1 MLRQVVGLS
10 LQFRSLVIVGA
21 AALMALGVYRLRDAP
36 VDVLPEFSAP
46 IIQIQTEALGLSA
59 AEMEN
64 LVTLNQEEI
73 LAGVSW
79 LRAIRST
86 TVTGLSSI
94 LLVFEPGTDLMR
106 ARQLVQERLNLAHAL
121 PNVSK
126 TPVMLQPLST
136 TSRAMIVG
144 LSPKEMSLI
153 DASVLARWTI
163 TPKLLGVPGVANVS
177 VWGLR
182 SRQLQAQVDPKR
194 LRDKGVTLNQVV
206 KTAGDAMWVSP
217 LTFLEAST
225 PGAGGWIDTP
235 NQRLGIQHIQPIIS
249 PDDLGKV
256 AVADK
261 PLRLADVATLVE
273 AHPPLI
279 GDAIINNEPGLLL
292 VIEKF
297 PHANSREVVRGV
309 NAALDEL
316 RQGLPGIDIDTS
328 IFQLTSFINLSFD
341 NLSKALLIGSCLL
354 VLGLGAWLSTWRA
367 VLISIVAIALSLV
380 VAALVLYLR
389 GATIN
394 AMVLAGLVIALA
406 VVIDDAVVDAENIMR
421 RLRQHRSQGS
431 DRSTSEIIF
440 EACVETR
447 SAFVYATLILV
458 LAVTPLFLLGG
469 TLGAFLSPLAVSF
482 VLALLV
488 STVVGMTVTP
498 ALTIVLLRGA
508 ALDHREP
515 PLVRWCQRLHDA
527 TLPRIVGA
535 PRAAFLSVGAV
546 VLAGLLAL
554 PFMSWSLLPSFKE
567 RDVRVSWNEAPGTSL
582 PAMRRMVTQAANEL
596 QRLPGIRNV
605 TAHIGRAITGDQ
617 VVGVQ
622 SAQLWLNIA
631 PGADH
636 DATLAAIRQ
645 TVHAYP
651 GFEGDVRTYL
661 TDKVKEVL
669 PASGKPIVVRIQGP
683 EREVL
688 HREAENMAK
697 ILSRIPGLVNP
708 RVEHPMKMPHVQ
720 VKVDLAAAGR
730 VGLKPG
736 DIRRAVATVFA
747 GLEVGNL
754 YEQQKVFEVV
764 VWSAPESRQNISNI
778 RELLIDTPDD
788 GHVRLADVAD
798 VRVVPTPAVIE
809 REGVSRGIDIRAD
822 VAERSV
828 GAVMRDVKEQLQR
841 VTFPLDYHALLLGDY
856 DERSAARW
864 GMLIAALAAAI
875 GIYLLLQACFQ
886 SWRLASLLFASL
898 LAAPAGS
905 ALATL
910 AAGGTV
916 SLGSV
921 AAGLAVLG
929 IAVRQGIWLI
939 NHYQRLEREEGE
951 VLGQGLVLR
960 GARERIGPILT
971 TATAVGAAVLPL
983 VAFGNIAGLE
993 ILHPM
998 AVAILGGLVTSAI
1011 MSLFVLPALYL
1022 RFASPQPQPLRE
1034 VPTENGSEQHA

>member
-1 MLRQVVGLS
+1 MLRWVLGFS
-10 LQFRSLVIVGA
+10 LQFRYLVLVAA
-21 AALMALGVYRLRDAP
+21 AALMAFGLYRLRDAP

-46 IIQIQTEALGLSA
+46 VIQIQTEALGLSA
-59 AEMEN
+59 AEMED

-79 LRAIRST
+79 LKTIRSK

-94 LLVFEPGTDLMR
+94 LLVFEPGTDIMR

-121 PNVSK
+121 PNISK
-126 TPVMLQPLST
+126 PPVMLQPLST

-144 LSPKEMSLI
+144 LSPKGMSLI
-153 DASVLARWTI
+153 DTSVLARWTI

-177 VWGLR
+177 IWGLR
-182 SRQLQAQVDPKR
+182 GRQLQARVDPQR
-194 LRDKGVTLNQVV
+194 LRDRGVTLNTVI

-217 LTFLEAST
+217 LSFLEAST
-225 PGAGGWIDTP
+225 IYSGGWIDTP
-235 NQRLGIQHIQPIIS
+235 NQRLGVQHIQPIS
-249 PDDLGKV
+249 TPDDLAKV

-261 PLRLADVATLVE
+261 PLRLADVATVVE

-279 GDAIINNEPGLLL
+279 GDAVINNEPGLLL

-297 PHANSREVVRGV
+297 PYANTREVVRGV

-316 RQGLPGIDIDTS
+316 RQGLPGIDIDSS
-328 IFQLTSFINLSFD
+328 IFQATSFMDLSFD
-341 NLSKALLIGSCLL
+341 NLSKALLIGAGLL
-354 VLGLGAWLSTWRA
+354 VLVLGAWLSTSRA
-367 VLISIVAIALSLV
+367 LLVSIVAIALSLV
-380 VAALVLYLR
+380 AAGLVLYLR
-389 GATIN
+389 GTTIN
-394 AMVLAGLVIALA
+394 AMVLAGLAIALA
-406 VVIDDAVVDAENIMR
+406 VVIDDAVVDVENIMR
-421 RLRQHRSQGS
+421 RLRQHRSRGS
-431 DRSTSEIIF
+431 DRSTAEIIF
-440 EACVETR
+440 EACIETR
-447 SAFVYATLILV
+447 TPLIYATLILV

-469 TLGAFLSPLAVSF
+469 QLGAFLSPLAVSF

-498 ALTIVLLRGA
+498 ALAMALLRGA
-508 ALDHREP
+508 SLDHREP
-515 PLVRWCQRLHDA
+515 PLVRWCQRLYDA
-527 TLPRIVGA
+527 ALPRIVGA
-535 PRAAFLSVGAV
+535 PQAASLIAGAV
-546 VLAGLLAL
+546 VLAGLAAL
-554 PFMSWSLLPSFKE
+554 PLMSWSLLPSFKE
-567 RDVRVSWNEAPGTSL
+567 RDVRVSWKEAPGTSL
-582 PAMRRMVTQAANEL
+582 PAMGRIVTQAANEL
-596 QRLPGIRNV
+596 RQLPGIRNV
-605 TAHIGRAITGDQ
+605 SAHIGRAITGDQ
-617 VVGVQ
+617 VVGVN
-622 SAQLWLNIA
+622 SAQLWINIA

-636 DATLAAIRQ
+636 GATLAAIRQ
-645 TVHAYP
+645 TVQAYP
-651 GFEGDVRTYL
+651 GFDGDVQTYL
-661 TDKVKEVL
+661 TDKVKELL
-669 PASGKPIVVRIQGP
+669 PESGAPIMVRIQGP

-688 HREAENMAK
+688 RREAEKMATV
-697 ILSRIPGLVNP
+697 LSRIPGLVNP
-708 RVEHPMKMPHVQ
+708 RVEHSVETPHVQ
-720 VKVDLAAAGR
+720 VKVDLAAAAR

-736 DIRRAVATVFA
+736 DVRRAVATVFA

-764 VWSAPESRQNISNI
+764 VWGVPRARHDITSV

-798 VRVVPTPAVIE
+798 VRVMPTPAVIE

-828 GAVMRDVKEQLQR
+828 DAVRRDVREQVQKIA
-841 VTFPLDYHALLLGDY
+841 FPLDYHAMLLGDY
-856 DERSAARW
+856 EEQWAARW
-864 GMLIAALAAAI
+864 RMLIAALAAAI

-905 ALATL
+905 VLATL

-929 IAVRQGIWLI
+929 IAVRQGIWLL
-939 NHYQRLEREEGE
+939 HRYQSLEREEGE

-971 TATAVGAAVLPL
+971 SATAVGAAVLPL
-983 VAFGNIAGLE
+983 VALGNIAGLE

-998 AVAILGGLVTSAI
+998 AVAILGGLVTSAF
-1011 MSLFVLPALYL
+1011 MSLFVIPALYL
-1022 RFASPQPQPLRE
+1022 RFASPQPRPLPE
-1034 VPTENGSEQHA
+1034 MPAGYGSERHG

>member
-1 MLRQVVGLS
+1 MLRRALGFS
-10 LQFRSLVIVGA
+10 LQFRSLVLVGA
-21 AALMALGVYRLRDAP
+21 AALLLFGLYRLRDAP

-46 IIQIQTEALGLSA
+46 VIQIQTEALGLSA
-59 AEMEN
+59 AEMED

-79 LRAIRST
+79 LKTMRST
-86 TVTGLSSI
+86 TLTGLSSI

-144 LSPKEMSLI
+144 LSPKQVSLI

-163 TPKLLGVPGVANVS
+163 TPKLLGVPGVANVTI
-177 VWGLR
+177 WGLR
-182 SRQLQAQVDPKR
+182 SRQLQAQVDPQR
-194 LRDKGVTLNQVV
+194 LRDKGVTLNTVV

-235 NQRLGIQHIQPIIS
+235 NQRLGIQHIQPISS
-249 PDDLGKV
+249 PGDLAKV

-261 PLRLADVATLVE
+261 PLRLADVATVVE

-279 GDAIINNEPGLLL
+279 GDAIVDNEPGLLL

-297 PHANSREVVRGV
+297 PHANTREVVRGV
-309 NAALDEL
+309 HAALDEL

-328 IFQLTSFINLSFD
+328 IFQLTSFIDLSFD
-341 NLSKALLIGSCLL
+341 NLSKALLIGSVLLLL
-354 VLGLGAWLSTWRA
+354 VLSAWLSTWRA
-367 VLISIVAIALSLV
+367 VLVSMVAVALSLV
-380 VAALVLYLR
+380 AAGLVLYLR

-394 AMVLAGLVIALA
+394 AMVLAGLAIALA
-406 VVIDDAVVDAENIMR
+406 VVIDDAVVDIENIMR
-421 RLRQHRSQGS
+421 RLRQRRSQGS
-431 DRSTSEIIF
+431 DRSTAEIVF
-440 EACVETR
+440 EACVESR
-447 SAFVYATLILV
+447 SALIYAVLVLV
-458 LAVTPLFLLGG
+458 LAVAPLFLLGG
-469 TLGAFLSPLAVSF
+469 PLGAFLSPLAVSF

-488 STVVGMTVTP
+488 STVVAMTVTP
-498 ALTIVLLRGA
+498 ALAMVLLRGA

-515 PLVRWCQRLHDA
+515 PLVRWCQRLYDA
-527 TLPRIVGA
+527 VLPRLVGA
-535 PRAAFLSVGAV
+535 PRAAYLIGGAIV
-546 VLAGLLAL
+546 MAGLVAL

-582 PAMRRMVTQAANEL
+582 PAMRRTVAQAANEL
-596 QRLPGIRNV
+596 RQLPGVRNV

-617 VVGVQ
+617 VVNVE
-622 SAQLWLNIA
+622 SAQLWVNLA

-636 DATLAAIRQ
+636 DATLAAIRR
-645 TVHAYP
+645 TVQAYP
-651 GFEGDVRTYL
+651 GFNGDVQTYL

-669 PASGKPIVVRIQGP
+669 PASGEPVMVRVQGP
-683 EREVL
+683 ERQVL
-688 HREAENMAK
+688 RREAENVAK
-697 ILSRIPGLVNP
+697 VLSRIPGLANP
-708 RVEHPMKMPHVQ
+708 RVQHPVETPHVQ
-720 VKVDLAAAGR
+720 VKVDLAAAAR

-736 DIRRAVATVFA
+736 DVRRAVATVFA

-764 VWSAPESRQNISNI
+764 VWGVPKSRQHLTNI

-822 VAERSV
+822 VAGRSV
-828 GAVMRDVKEQLQR
+828 GAVRADVREQLQKIQ
-841 VTFPLDYHALLLGDY
+841 FPLDYHAVLLGDY
-856 DERSAARW
+856 EERWAARW
-864 GMLIAALAAAI
+864 GMLVAALAAAI

-886 SWRLASLLFASL
+886 SWRLASLLFVSA
-898 LAAPAGS
+898 LAVPAGS
-905 ALATL
+905 ILATL

-916 SLGSV
+916 SLGAV
-921 AAGLAVLG
+921 AACLAVVGL
-929 IAVRQGIWLI
+929 AVRQGICSI
-939 NHYQRLEREEGE
+939 GRYQRLEREEGE
-951 VLGQGLVLR
+951 VFGLGLVLR
-960 GARERIGPILT
+960 GARERLGPILT
-971 TATAVGAAVLPL
+971 SATAVGAAILPL
-983 VAFGNIAGLE
+983 AAVGGIAGLE

-998 AVAILGGLVTSAI
+998 AVAILGGLVTSTI
-1011 MSLFVLPALYL
+1011 MSLFLIPALYL
-1022 RFASPQPQPLRE
+1022 RLASPQPRMQPQM
-1034 VPTENGSEQHA
+1034 PTGHGSEQHA